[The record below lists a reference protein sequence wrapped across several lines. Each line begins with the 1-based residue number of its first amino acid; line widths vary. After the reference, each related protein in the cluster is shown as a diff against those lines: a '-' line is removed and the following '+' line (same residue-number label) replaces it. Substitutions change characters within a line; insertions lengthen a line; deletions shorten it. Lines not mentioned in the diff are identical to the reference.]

1 MAPLRQQFVNK
12 RLLNDSSKISYQ
24 NSNYKYSYK
33 ELIKIKFKLRL
44 NMNFIIEMIKITT
57 AMSQF

>member
-33 ELIKIKFKLRL
+33 EIKFKLRL